1 MIIIGVFPHKRL
13 RIVNDWYYYWILL
26 DQDTRERYTARIERI
41 RESFGL
47 QVFYQNVTREEKD
60 IIVKAMGLA
69 QGHWFKCPKGEN
81 YCQSPLVL
89 VNKVFPLDYK
99 GRLYQI
105 IFPIHKSLR
114 ASLKHS
120 QCNFLN
126 LGTRKKIV
134 QSKPFLKTKILKF
147 LETDQ

>member
-60 IIVKAMGLA
+60 LIVKAMGLA

-81 YCQSPLVL
+81 YCQSSLVPSKQSL
-89 VNKVFPLDYK
+89 SIGLQRPTLSDHLSNKQ
-99 GRLYQI
+99 LYEGQ
-105 IFPIHKSLR
+105 
-114 ASLKHS
+114 LK
-120 QCNFLN
+120 
-126 LGTRKKIV
+126 
-134 QSKPFLKTKILKF
+134 KF
-147 LETDQ
+147 

>member
-1 MIIIGVFPHKRL
+1 M
-13 RIVNDWYYYWILL
+13 
-26 DQDTRERYTARIERI
+26 
-41 RESFGL
+41 
-47 QVFYQNVTREEKD
+47 FYQNVTREEKD

-81 YCQSPLVL
+81 YCQSALVL

-105 IFPIHKSLR
+105 IFPIHKSMR

-120 QCNFLN
+120 QCKTVFENKDSQVFGNGPITFMN
-126 LGTRKKIV
+126 LRAV
-134 QSKPFLKTKILKF
+134 S
-147 LETDQ
+147 

>member
-1 MIIIGVFPHKRL
+1 M
-13 RIVNDWYYYWILL
+13 
-26 DQDTRERYTARIERI
+26 
-41 RESFGL
+41 
-47 QVFYQNVTREEKD
+47 FYQNVTREEKD

-89 VNKVFPLDYK
+89 SK
-99 GRLYQI
+99 Q
-105 IFPIHKSLR
+105 SLSIGLQRPTLSDHLSNTQAMR